1 MTLTPAIAID
11 HETHLQ
17 LLIDDT
23 PRKTQRTGVTIYVLT
38 ITIRETKSRF
48 IVQKEELRTLTS
60 VQSQCTKL
68 LDDLHKIF
76 VYFPALN
83 EWVVQV
89 TFSVEAFQCAK
100 KR

>member
-38 ITIRETKSRF
+38 ITIRKFESRF

-68 LDDLHKIF
+68 LDDLPRAAQDIHLS
-76 VYFPALN
+76 P
-83 EWVVQV
+83 
-89 TFSVEAFQCAK
+89 SVERMGCTSNFFC
-100 KR
+100 